1 MFRRRGPA
9 AADEDPLIISPFGSP
24 GPVYAKARKGGPPA
38 MRTLAATA
46 AALLLCWALW
56 TGRLELHLSPA
67 SARVPAVNGSS
78 SSSSS
83 KLGSLAAREGAAA
96 AAATA
101 TDTLEQRQ
109 QQLRQ
114 ELEPAPPRHKR
125 QLPDGSWAP
134 TLLVYV
140 FSNTDPEYINN
151 LRFFVK
157 WVLGPKAGLALRVRI
172 PLAHTA
178 QPPCL
183 TVVRNW
189 PSRCRFG
196 MAADDG
202 VTYIIVVQETPG
214 EAVSEAA
221 LL

>member
-24 GPVYAKARKGGPPA
+24 VPVYAKARKGGPPA
-38 MRTLAATA
+38 MRTLAAAA

-67 SARVPAVNGSS
+67 AARVPPLNGSGGGRSSGGSS
-78 SSSSS
+78 SSSSIA
-83 KLGSLAAREGAAA
+83 GREGAATA
-96 AAATA
+96 AAGAQQ
-101 TDTLEQRQ
+101 LHPEQ
-109 QQLRQ
+109 QQQQ
-114 ELEPAPPRHKR
+114 ESQLAPPRHKR

-157 WVLGPKAGLALRVRI
+157 WVAVAGGCGAGR
-172 PLAHTA
+172 
-178 QPPCL
+178 
-183 TVVRNW
+183 RNSSAGGCCER
-189 PSRCRFG
+189 P
-196 MAADDG
+196 M
-202 VTYIIVVQETPG
+202 
-214 EAVSEAA
+214 
-221 LL
+221 

>member
-24 GPVYAKARKGGPPA
+24 VPVYAKARKGGPPA
-38 MRTLAATA
+38 MRTLAAAA

-67 SARVPAVNGSS
+67 SARAPAVNGSG
-78 SSSSS
+78 SSSS
-83 KLGSLAAREGAAA
+83 KLGSLATREEAAA
-96 AAATA
+96 AAA
-101 TDTLEQRQ
+101 DTQQQQQQQ

-125 QLPDGSWAP
+125 QLPDGLWAP

-157 WVLGPKAGLALRVRI
+157 WVLGPEAGLALRVHT
-172 PLAHTA
+172 PLAQTA
-178 QPPCL
+178 NSLSFTAPRP
-183 TVVRNW
+183 
-189 PSRCRFG
+189 
-196 MAADDG
+196 
-202 VTYIIVVQETPG
+202 
-214 EAVSEAA
+214 
-221 LL
+221 